1 LSAADLARA
10 AAEAELAVVG
20 IDARFSPTP
29 YNLALCVAAEIDA
42 DRLRSETPGLRYG
55 RHLARMRWAVRMSEL
70 TSMHSLLSAERLR
83 AEHALLSQH
92 AYLDDL
98 TGLGN
103 RRALLA
109 HMEGLAAQEVDSV
122 TLVLVDVDN
131 FKPINDTYGHA
142 VGDETLVHL
151 ADVLRGAVRSGDI
164 AVRLGGDEFLLVLS
178 SIGAL
183 AARRRAK
190 DILAAIAA
198 VPWDG
203 VTPGL
208 TVSVSL
214 GLASGAPR
222 DLEQLTALA
231 DTALYRVKAAGGNRL
246 GVGAGALSS

>member
-1 LSAADLARA
+1 
-10 AAEAELAVVG
+10 
-20 IDARFSPTP
+20 
-29 YNLALCVAAEIDA
+29 
-42 DRLRSETPGLRYG
+42 
-55 RHLARMRWAVRMSEL
+55 MRWAVRMSEL